1 MRLKF
6 RKEHLL
12 LLLDGIQTV
21 MITLGEK
28 NVIIKNVI
36 MMNTHNKAT

>member
-6 RKEHLL
+6 REEHL
-12 LLLDGIQTV
+12 LLLDGIQAV
-21 MITLGEK
+21 IIILGGK

-36 MMNTHNKAT
+36 MMNTRNKAT